1 MKRFLIQSP
10 HDPGECNTALK
21 QVYAMGYLTHFY
33 WGCKAGEHCGWMI
46 LEAENGPEALMVV
59 PTFLRSKA
67 RVIELHQFSPR
78 EVKVLH

>member
-1 MKRFLIQSP
+1 MKRFLVSSP
-10 HDPGECNTALK
+10 HDAGECNTALK

-33 WGCKAGEHCGWMI
+33 WGCKVGEHCGWMI
-46 LEAENGPEALMVV
+46 LEAENAQEALMVV

-67 RVIELHQFSPR
+67 HAIELHQFSPR